1 MDNSKTIRNK
11 ILVTMFL
18 EDDCKQ
24 EDDEVSISWV
34 PINFAIYSDLFPE
47 MIQNSIDSWLNHN
60 KLERNTLY
68 EVIFAHVIEHDMGA
82 VHSEYFDPIFTESQI
97 Q

>member
-34 PINFAIYSDLFPE
+34 PINFAIYSELFHGLINE
-47 MIQNSIDSWLNHN
+47 SIEEWLGNN
-60 KLERNTLY
+60 KLKHNITH

-82 VHSEYFDPIFTESQI
+82 VHSEYFDPIFTESQL